1 MGGYEANS
9 VYGLCMGMYLEK
21 GSVIA
26 LRVPVPHAATGC
38 GSAGLGPTCDAEKL
52 TPGRMVTSPY
62 GSALWRVK
70 DRCRAVS
77 TGIDLQAAH

>member
-26 LRVPVPHAATGC
+26 LRVPVPHAATGW
-38 GSAGLGPTCDAEKL
+38 GVPLSTPPSSVRKAGPKRPVMPAACAPSELSKRRTLLIGATCRETAE
-52 TPGRMVTSPY
+52 
-62 GSALWRVK
+62 
-70 DRCRAVS
+70 
-77 TGIDLQAAH
+77 I